1 MRMGKNKENIEKS
14 MIGCEPISDEL
25 DKFPLKWFQ
34 VVLFT
39 SKHEVIEMMK
49 RSSMH
54 CNICRI
60 INDIDMKLFK

>member
-1 MRMGKNKENIEKS
+1 MGKNKENIEKS
-14 MIGCEPISDEL
+14 MIGREPISDEL
-25 DKFPLKWFQ
+25 DEKCPLKWFQ

-60 INDIDMKLFK
+60 INDIDMKSLFK

>member
-1 MRMGKNKENIEKS
+1 MGKNKENIEKS
-14 MIGCEPISDEL
+14 MIGREPISDEL
-25 DKFPLKWFQ
+25 EKCPLKRFQ

-60 INDIDMKLFK
+60 INDIDMKVFK